1 MRNNR
6 EDRQTLV
13 EYQEEINNIIK
24 NEEDDD
30 NYLPQNFLS
39 VILNENNYLINL
51 YDIKETS
58 TIPNISKIGRI
69 KPWFLGIANFRGQV
83 SPVIDMTY
91 LFTGKN
97 SNLSQSYALLTSD
110 RLGANF
116 AMLWTGV
123 NKLLSIKNFKKH
135 DNIKFTEDDRWIKNI
150 WIDAEGIIWKEID
163 VEKVINSPELSDI
176 YKEDK

>member
-1 MRNNR
+1 MRNNKL
-6 EDRQTLV
+6 DRQNLV
-13 EYQEEINNIIK
+13 EYQKEINILIEK
-24 NEEDDD
+24 EENDV

-39 VILNENNYLINL
+39 IVLNHNNYLINL
-51 YDIKETS
+51 NDIKETS

-97 SNLSQSYALLTSD
+97 SNLHQSYALLTSD
-110 RLGANF
+110 RLGTSF

-123 NKLLSIKNFKKH
+123 SKLLSMKNFTLS
-135 DNIKFTEDDRWIKNI
+135 TEVIQSKDKWIKTI
-150 WIDAEGIIWKEID
+150 WVDSENVKWKEID
-163 VEKVINSPELSDI
+163 VENLIISPELSDI
-176 YKEDK
+176 YNADK